1 MDIAPIK
8 YLQYPVGKV
17 IKEYIFI
24 FLGLF
29 PFALM
34 VNWIFVPHNVVGA
47 GLTGICSIIYY
58 ATQGFFP
65 QVFAEYGGAIPL
77 WLSSLS
83 INAILLIIAMLT
95 VGWRFCVRTLVGA
108 LALAFWYRVIP
119 MRVDPLIADPV
130 TACIV
135 GGVVFGMSLGIV
147 MLNNGSSGGTDIVAM
162 IIHNYR
168 DVSLGRVMVICDAI
182 IIASSYFLPIPEQFY
197 IEGMDIVDFKI
208 KRILYGLCMTVSYT
222 AALDWIMSRMR
233 QSVQFMIFSRNY
245 RKIADAINAT
255 GRGVTVLDGTG
266 WYTRTERKVIVVLV
280 KKRESINIFRMI
292 KSIDPYAFVSMGN
305 VQGVYG
311 EGFDQI
317 KASNKSN
324 KGKKTIVLASNNQHK
339 LDEIR
344 SILGDKFEVRSLEDI
359 GCRDDIPETSGT
371 LEGNALQK
379 AEYIKQFYGY
389 DCFADDTGL

>member
-1 MDIAPIK
+1 MMDITPVK
-8 YLQYPVGKV
+8 YMQYPVGKL
-17 IKEYIFI
+17 IREYVFI
-24 FLGLF
+24 ILGLF

-83 INAILLIIAMLT
+83 INVILLVIAMLT

-119 MRVDPLIADPV
+119 MRVEPLIADPV

-162 IIHNYR
+162 IIHKYR
-168 DVSLGRVMVICDAI
+168 DVSLGKVMVICDAI

-197 IEGMDIVDFKI
+197 IEGMDVVDFKI

-222 AALDWIMSRMR
+222 AALDWIMLRMR
-233 QSVQFMIFSRNY
+233 QSVQFFIFSSKY
-245 RKIADAINAT
+245 AEIATAINDT
-255 GRGVTVLDGTG
+255 VHRGVTVLDGKG
-266 WYTRTERKVIVVLV
+266 WYSQQPMHVVTVLV
-280 KKRESINIFRMI
+280 RRQESQLIFRII
-292 KSIDPYAFVSMGN
+292 KSIDPNAFVSQAN
-305 VQGVYG
+305 VNGVFG
-311 EGFDQI
+311 QGFDTI
-317 KASNKSN
+317 
-324 KGKKTIVLASNNQHK
+324 KGK
-339 LDEIR
+339 
-344 SILGDKFEVRSLEDI
+344 
-359 GCRDDIPETSGT
+359 
-371 LEGNALQK
+371 
-379 AEYIKQFYGY
+379 
-389 DCFADDTGL
+389 